1 MELTKKFITAVIFA
15 AVTFASQA
23 GATEVQTTSYSSWL
37 ATVNG
42 LATEWD
48 FSFSSSS
55 FNTASGYN
63 LNAGAFGPI
72 NVTGPDGGGYVLNKT
87 SYGTSNYIAL
97 AGPGD
102 GVGTMNFT
110 APSAGLTAFGLGVG
124 ISGTAA
130 PVQVTLSDGEAFTL
144 NPALGGTVFLG
155 LSSATP
161 INSFVL
167 STASGATVD
176 LTDFFAATSGEPGG
190 QAPAPAAEVATALM
204 IGTGL
209 LFIGA
214 KRKVFSNL
222 SHTFGLKA
230 RVPVSA

>member
-1 MELTKKFITAVIFA
+1 MRHNQKIFSAVIFA
-15 AVTFASQA
+15 AITFASLA
-23 GATEVQTTSYSSWL
+23 GATEVQTSSYNSWL
-37 ATVNG
+37 STANG

-48 FSFSSSS
+48 FSFPSSS
-55 FNTASGYN
+55 FSTASGYN
-63 LNAGAFGPI
+63 LNVGVFGPL
-72 NVTGPDGGGYVLNKT
+72 NVTGPDGSGYVLNKT
-87 SYGTSNYIAL
+87 SYGSSNYLAL

-102 GVGTMNFT
+102 GVGAMNFT
-110 APSAGLTAFGLGVG
+110 TPSAGLTAFGLGLG

-144 NPALGGTVFLG
+144 NPAVGGTVFLG

-161 INSFVL
+161 ITSFVL
-167 STASGATVD
+167 STTAGTTVD
-176 LTDFFAATSGEPGG
+176 LTDFFAATSGEPAA

-214 KRKVFSNL
+214 RRKVFSNL
-222 SHTFGLKA
+222 TRNWTGKEA
-230 RVPVSA
+230 TA